1 MPTSVSTVVT
11 FVDVTKRYYDQR
23 QSSNESIY
31 LGFQFQRGE
40 SIKAVEEWQ
49 QPARGDM
56 KRSYHSRAREA
67 E

>member
-1 MPTSVSTVVT
+1 MPTSISMVVT
-11 FVDVTKRYYDQR
+11 FVDVTKCYDPR

-40 SIKAVEEWQ
+40 SIKAAEEWQ
-49 QPARGDM
+49 QPDRGDT